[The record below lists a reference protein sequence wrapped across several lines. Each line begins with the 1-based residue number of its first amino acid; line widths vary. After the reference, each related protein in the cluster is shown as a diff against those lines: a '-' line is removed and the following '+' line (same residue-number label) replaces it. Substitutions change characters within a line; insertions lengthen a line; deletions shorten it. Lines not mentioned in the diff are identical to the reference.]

1 MINISKMENENK
13 SNTNQDMNGNR
24 KRKSDY
30 SDNMNNRKRSNN
42 DEANGHGGHNA
53 GEVHLKM
60 LIPSALAGSI
70 IGRGGERISQLQKD
84 TECRV
89 KMSKANEFYPN
100 TNERICLVI
109 GSIKAVQKAHEIIL
123 ERMQEK
129 TESARPHELDYAES
143 RLSQIKLLIPKNT
156 AGLIIGRSGAI
167 IKQIKDESG
176 AFVQI
181 SSKDT
186 DQPER
191 VLTIDGEIS
200 KRLKAF
206 EIIVQKIADDPLHSS
221 IPTLSYN
228 QGPGSGD
235 VSFGNDGNFPGSQGM
250 SNNQGNGM
258 MSQQQQSLANSASN
272 NFNSAAYYL
281 AGVNNLAL
289 LIINCGGSFQ
299 MTPEALKV
307 TFFWLNYQKSNLN
320 EIQESEKF
328 KTENLEFL

>member
-1 MINISKMENENK
+1 MDNDIKPNAA
-13 SNTNQDMNGNR
+13 QDNGNR

-30 SDNMNNRKRSNN
+30 SDSSNNRKRSNN
-42 DEANGHGGHNA
+42 DDGAHQNNGYSGNSNDL
-53 GEVHLKM
+53 HLKM
-60 LIPSALAGSI
+60 LVPSALAGSI

-89 KMSKANEFYPN
+89 KMSKANDFYPN
-100 TNERICLVI
+100 TNERICLII
-109 GSIKAVQKAHEIIL
+109 GSVKAVLKAHDIIL

-129 TESARPHELDYAES
+129 TEAARPHELDHPET
-143 RLSQIKLLIPKNT
+143 RLAQIKLLIPKNT
-156 AGLIIGRSGAI
+156 AGLIIGRSGAV
-167 IKQIKDESG
+167 IKTIKDESG

-191 VLTIDGEIS
+191 ILTIEGELP

-206 EIIVQKIADDPLHSS
+206 EILAQKIKDDPLHSS
-221 IPTLSYN
+221 CNTLSYSGSSGGGAN
-228 QGPGSGD
+228 DSSFNDNFQGS
-235 VSFGNDGNFPGSQGM
+235 
-250 SNNQGNGM
+250 QGNGM
-258 MSQQQQSLANSASN
+258 MPPQQQQQQPQSMVNSASN

-307 TFFWLNYQKSNLN
+307 FQFNTFKL
-320 EIQESEKF
+320 I
-328 KTENLEFL
+328 TVVGI